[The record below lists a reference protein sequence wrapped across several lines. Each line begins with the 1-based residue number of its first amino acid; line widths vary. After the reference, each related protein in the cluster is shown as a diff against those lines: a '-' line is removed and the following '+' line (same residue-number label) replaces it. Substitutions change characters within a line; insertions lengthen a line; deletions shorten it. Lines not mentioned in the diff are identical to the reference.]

1 MRTPAVVDC
10 QAGWSLL
17 QTVTPFRGMQS
28 YIQKPNNMIAS
39 ILTELYTILLF
50 PTPAAY
56 SKGHSLGGHNS
67 CINLPT
73 SVHKSGRI
81 LQGPNYRQPSD

>member
-39 ILTELYTILLF
+39 ILTELYIIYF
-50 PTPAAY
+50 
-56 SKGHSLGGHNS
+56 SSQEWENS
-67 CINLPT
+67 PGSELKAT
-73 SVHKSGRI
+73 V
-81 LQGPNYRQPSD
+81 